1 MLTRILSGIVMGVGV
16 LSVLMYLP
24 WWAFGILVALIA
36 AIASDEFQRMASPE
50 RSASRRMVLNFI
62 SAMLSVSPI
71 GVQYG
76 IPLEGLWV
84 TSFLIIAISHL
95 LRPLPLEG
103 SAQRVSIDA
112 LGVLYIG
119 VTLPALLSLRLLDI
133 QQGWGWVLLTM
144 LITFGGDT
152 GGYFAGRALGGR
164 LFGARR
170 LAPQLSPKKTIEGYI
185 GGLILGTAGAW
196 ASITLFDVCAT
207 LTLADCMWMGL
218 IGVTLGVAGDLFES
232 MMKRSAGVKDSGAL
246 IPGHGG
252 VLDRVDALMFVAP
265 FIFMY
270 LTVLKPML
278 SP

>member
-1 MLTRILSGIVMGVGV
+1 MLTRILSGVVMAVIV

-24 WWAFGILVALIA
+24 WWAFGILIA
-36 AIASDEFQRMASPE
+36 VIAGIASDEFQRMACPE
-50 RSASRRMVLNFI
+50 RTASKRMVLNLI
-62 SAMLSVSPI
+62 SAVLSVSPI
-71 GVQYG
+71 GVRYG
-76 IPLEGLWV
+76 IPLESLWV
-84 TSFLIIAISHL
+84 VSFLIIALSHL
-95 LRPLPLEG
+95 SRPLPLEG
-103 SAQRVSIDA
+103 SVQRVSIDA
-112 LGVLYIG
+112 LGLLYIG
-119 VTLPALLSLRLLDI
+119 LTLPALLSLRLLDI

-152 GGYFAGRALGGR
+152 GGYFAGRALGGT

-196 ASITLFDVCAT
+196 ASIAIFDVCAT
-207 LTLADCMWMGL
+207 LTLLDCLWMGL

-270 LTVLKPML
+270 LTVLKPLL